1 MASYM
6 MVLRGGRC
14 EMRKLLRPVLIFLAI
29 VFLIEAWLWDKL
41 EPIVAYCVRLIPLAR
56 MKAAF
61 AQWTSELSPSATL
74 LLFLLPQAIIIP
86 IKIIEFWLFLHEQW
100 LYGFAMLLLS
110 KLVFLGTA
118 AFVFDMCRDK
128 LLQLDWLRGLYNYMI
143 WLRDAAK
150 ELVEPVKLRIR
161 RRMRMFMPKTSS
173 RTFRLMMRIRRR
185 MQMEKAAP

>member
-1 MASYM
+1 
-6 MVLRGGRC
+6 
-14 EMRKLLRPVLIFLAI
+14 MRRLLRPILIFLAVI
-29 VFLIEAWLWDKL
+29 FLIEAWLWDHL
-41 EPIVAYCVRLIPLAR
+41 EPIVARIVRLIPLAR
-56 MKAAF
+56 IKTVF
-61 AQWTSELSPSATL
+61 VSWTDELSPSATL

-86 IKIIEFWLFLHEQW
+86 IKILEFWLFLHEQW
-100 LYGFAMLLLS
+100 LYGFAMLVLS

-128 LLQLDWLRGLYNYMI
+128 LLQLDWLRGLYNYVI

-150 ELVEPVKLRIR
+150 ALIDPIKLRIL

-185 MQMEKAAP
+185 TQAQKAAAQ

>member
-1 MASYM
+1 
-6 MVLRGGRC
+6 
-14 EMRKLLRPVLIFLAI
+14 MRKLLRPLLILLAVI
-29 VFLIEAWLWDKL
+29 FLIEAWLWEKL
-41 EPIVAYCVRLIPLAR
+41 EPIVAYFVRLIPLAR

-61 AQWTSELSPSATL
+61 VDWTSELSPSATL
-74 LLFLLPQAIIIP
+74 LLFLLPQVIIIP
-86 IKIIEFWLFLHEQW
+86 IKVIEFWLFLHEQW

-143 WLRDAAK
+143 WLRDASK